1 MQLKDNAH
9 SLVCRPTPCSN
20 VLLSAD
26 TMYRGNFWPLRKS
39 KNECPVVV
47 FAVAAVV
54 AASVPVDIV
63 VVVAASVP
71 VNIAVVVIV
80 VAVFAVDIAAVVVNI
95 VTAAASVCVDD
106 ASKLLLRSPFILFL
120 LPLLLLLLLL
130 QLLFLL
136 TLLLLLLSPPLLLL
150 LLLNLQ
156 SFDFETENFADILI
170 SNLERILICQGSDL
184 NFSSRSAI
192 KVENQNSQMTIK

>member
-71 VNIAVVVIV
+71 VNIAGVVIV
-80 VAVFAVDIAAVVVNI
+80 VAVIAVDIAAVAVVVYI

-184 NFSSRSAI
+184 NFSSR
-192 KVENQNSQMTIK
+192 QQ